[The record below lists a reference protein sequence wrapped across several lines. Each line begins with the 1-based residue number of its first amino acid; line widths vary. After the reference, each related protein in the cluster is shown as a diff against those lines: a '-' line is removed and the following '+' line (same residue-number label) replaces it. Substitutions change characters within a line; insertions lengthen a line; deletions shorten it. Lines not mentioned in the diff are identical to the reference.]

1 MADATSVQDLP
12 AQSVGSLNQAD
23 AVDEQRLRESTNI
36 DKGMQM
42 DRERWY
48 AFMDGPRDRYGNLTS
63 ARAGL
68 VWIGI
73 TFSIAVLWSGLVAF
87 AAYGAEW
94 AALGFGV
101 LLLPCVGPLVF
112 ASVIACVKTTLDVLL
127 LLGKRLIPGP

>member
-1 MADATSVQDLP
+1 MAHATSVQDLP

-23 AVDEQRLRESTNI
+23 ADDEHRLREGTNI
-36 DKGMQM
+36 DKGIQM

-73 TFSIAVLWSGLVAF
+73 TFGIVVLWSGLVAF

-94 AALGFGV
+94 AALGFGA
-101 LLLPCVGPLVF
+101 LLLPCIGPLVL
-112 ASVIACVKTTLDVLL
+112 ASLIGCAKTTRDVFL
-127 LLGKRLIPGP
+127 LLGKRLIPGS